1 MGFHYASKRKT
12 EWYLRGFRDLF
23 SFATKAA
30 NEVELF
36 FKSYR
41 KAELGEF
48 RARVH
53 RIEHEADAR
62 RKALVEKVMEDRFLP
77 FRRTDIYE
85 IVNLI
90 DDVTDAIEEIS
101 LRCYLYEFEALPHDS
116 VEYMELNIE
125 CLEKCRAVLR
135 LFDRKPRKEGLLPL
149 IEDVARLEE
158 QGDAEYLNDMT
169 LLHRSS
175 KDPLYIMETSEF
187 YSCLEKVSDTARELV
202 SYLGAIIYRRGR

>member
-30 NEVELF
+30 NEAELF
-36 FKSYR
+36 FKNYR
-41 KAELGEF
+41 KSELAEF
-48 RARVH
+48 RARMH

-62 RKALVEKVMEDRFLP
+62 MTEIVEKAMEDRFLP
-77 FRRTDIYE
+77 FRRTDIYK

-101 LRCYLYEFEALPHDS
+101 LRCYLYEFDALPHDS

-125 CLEKCRAVLR
+125 CLERCRAVLR
-135 LFDRKPRKEGLLPL
+135 LFERKPRKVDILPL

-169 LLHRSS
+169 LLHRTS
-175 KDPLYIMETSEF
+175 KDPLYIIEASEF
-187 YSCLEKVSDTARELV
+187 YSRLEEVSDSARKLV
-202 SYLGAIIYRRGR
+202 TYLGAIIYRRGR

>member
-36 FKSYR
+36 FKNYR
-41 KAELGEF
+41 KSELGEF
-48 RARVH
+48 RARMH

-62 RKALVEKVMEDRFLP
+62 MTEIVEKAMEDRFLP
-77 FRRTDIYE
+77 FRRTDIYK

-101 LRCYLYEFEALPHDS
+101 LRCYLYEFDALPHDS

-125 CLEKCRAVLR
+125 CLERCRAVLR
-135 LFDRKPRKEGLLPL
+135 LFERKPRKVDILPL

-169 LLHRSS
+169 LLHRTS
-175 KDPLYIMETSEF
+175 KDPLYIIEASEF
-187 YSCLEKVSDTARELV
+187 YSRLEEVSDSARKLV
-202 SYLGAIIYRRGR
+202 TYLGAIIYRRGR